1 MPVSS
6 ETLSFKITPMHRD
19 EEGIWSSGPREGAR
33 FFMLEVVRGDG
44 EDAEVVVECRDER
57 SAALAARVLCAT
69 IGALGL
75 VEGEERPEV
84 EPFDEESAEIVD
96 ANPTPEIEDPG
107 EDPEEE
113 EAGEPEE

>member
-1 MPVSS
+1 MSGSS

-33 FFMLEVVRGDG
+33 FFMLEIVRGDG

-57 SAALAARVLCAT
+57 SAALAARVLRAT

-84 EPFDEESAEIVD
+84 EPFDEETVAILE
-96 ANPTPEIEDPG
+96 ANPTPEIVDPG
-107 EDPEEE
+107 EETE
-113 EAGEPEE
+113 EPEE